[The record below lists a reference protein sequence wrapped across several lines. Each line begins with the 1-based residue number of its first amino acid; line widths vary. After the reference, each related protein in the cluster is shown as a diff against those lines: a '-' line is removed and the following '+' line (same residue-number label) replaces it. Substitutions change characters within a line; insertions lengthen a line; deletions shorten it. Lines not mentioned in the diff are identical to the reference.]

1 MGVLEL
7 GKDNHIQNRL
17 ESNFFIWFKQ
27 RLGSGS
33 VGSVKKC
40 GSTGLD
46 PRISTE
52 NCK

>member
-7 GKDNHIQNRL
+7 GKDNH
-17 ESNFFIWFKQ
+17 KQ

-33 VGSVKKC
+33 VGSAKKC